1 MSTTGV
7 HEIKR
12 FGLIQVGCCLRGI
25 PLQIGKA
32 DAPGRPVVA
41 PALKVAELLAGGKG
55 IHLAAR
61 KGGDVA
67 AHGF

>member
-1 MSTTGV
+1 M
-7 HEIKR
+7 
-12 FGLIQVGCCLRGI
+12 RGI

-32 DAPGRPVVA
+32 DAPGCPVVA
-41 PALKVAELLAGGKG
+41 PALKVAEFLARGKG
-55 IHLAAR
+55 IHLTTG